1 MEENVLITKKI
12 DLDMAHALD
21 NYHGKC
27 RFIHGHTF
35 HFSVTLKGPLI
46 NDDQNPRNGMI
57 MDFGDLKDIL
67 NEEIVRNFDHSLIIK
82 DTSPY
87 KIIVENVGS
96 ERVNIMPFQP
106 TCENLLIHFI
116 SRVRSRL
123 PEGIELFSAS
133 LQETPSNIAE
143 WHYSESLVLG

>member
-1 MEENVLITKKI
+1 
-12 DLDMAHALD
+12 MAHALD
-21 NYHGKC
+21 NYDGKC

-46 NDDQNPRNGMI
+46 DEEGDPKNGMI
-57 MDFGDLKDIL
+57 MDFGDLKTIL
-67 NEEIVRNFDHSLIIK
+67 HEEIVKKFDHSLVLK

-87 KIIVENVGS
+87 KIIVDKVGP
-96 ERVNIMPFQP
+96 ERVNLMPFQP

-116 SRVRSRL
+116 AKVRTRL
-123 PEGIELFSAS
+123 PEGIYLQSAS

-143 WHYSESLVLG
+143 WNYAENLVFN